1 MKNIFKECD
10 VVFLSYDEPLKDQ
23 HFQKL
28 KSKIPQLERVDGIK
42 GLDEAHR
49 ACAKIGSK
57 SRVVIIDGDNSVF
70 LYRAYVTDQLLKSR
84 YVLSFASQNSING
97 LCYGNGGIKCWPRE
111 LLKEVSSHKAGTD
124 FIYDNPYY
132 QEPQLLSVSEIHHA
146 PMQAFR
152 SGLREA
158 IKLIHVNGKA
168 IPRKALEQESLDYY
182 LPQKALFFLR
192 TWLQVG
198 RDVENGVYAILGA
211 RLALE
216 KYFYDGLKPSLI
228 SDYDYLDELA
238 KEPLALERENRE
250 EFLTSLMGKLA
261 GFFKSGLCDYN
272 SLESRLYKSAMV
284 LPLEKGPVQA
294 AREFF

>member
-146 PMQAFR
+146 PVQAFR

-168 IPRKALEQESLDYY
+168 IPRESLKKESLDFY

-198 RDVENGVYAILGA
+198 RDVENGDFALLGA
-211 RLALE
+211 RMALE
-216 KYFYDGLKPSLI
+216 RYLYGDFDPSRI
-228 SDYDYLDELA
+228 SDYEFLDELA
-238 KEPLALERENRE
+238 QAPLALKRE
-250 EFLTSLMGKLA
+250 ERQEVLTELLGKIA
-261 GFFKSGLCDYN
+261 GLFKNGLTDYN